1 MAPLPL
7 SLLLAWVVA
16 LQSLFPNL
24 FAGGGGGE
32 IAQAAA
38 RSAPAAVAAG
48 EPAPEPEGRSVTIG
62 WVGDTMLG
70 RGGALPPDE
79 GRGLLTEVGRIT
91 VDPAVMIGNL
101 EGTLSVGGASKCGGA
116 GGGNCHAFQVP
127 PSHAGALHAAGFDV
141 MSLANNHALDFGED
155 GRAQTI
161 AALDE
166 RKIDHTGLP
175 GQITVVERDGVKV
188 AVLGFAPYP
197 WAAPLTDLDA
207 AGALVREA
215 AQQADVVVVT
225 MHAGAEGSGA
235 TRTPP
240 GPESAFGENRGDPR
254 AFARAVIDAG
264 ADLVLGAGPHVLRGM
279 ERYRDRLIAYSLGN
293 FAGFHNFATSGS
305 LGLSGVLRVGL
316 NEDGT
321 LRSGRFSSLLLDGA
335 GAPRPDPSHA
345 AARMVSELSAAD
357 FGSPGVTV
365 SEAGRLRLDA
375 AAR

>member
-7 SLLLAWVVA
+7 ALLLASVVA
-16 LQSLFPNL
+16 LQSTFSSL
-24 FAGGGGGE
+24 FAGGGGE

-38 RSAPAAVAAG
+38 RGASPADVED
-48 EPAPEPEGRSVTIG
+48 EPASEDRSVTIG

-70 RGGALPPDE
+70 RTGALPPDE
-79 GRGLLTEVGRIT
+79 GRGLLTEVGPVT
-91 VDPAVMIGNL
+91 VDPDVMIGNL
-101 EGTLSVGGASKCGGA
+101 EGTLSAGGASKCGGA

-161 AALDE
+161 AALQE
-166 RKIDHTGLP
+166 QNIDHTGLP
-175 GQITVVERDGVKV
+175 GQVTVVQRDGVRV

-207 AGALVREA
+207 AATLVREA
-215 AQQADVVVVT
+215 TREADVVVVT
-225 MHAGAEGSGA
+225 MHAGAEGSAA
-235 TRTPP
+235 TRTSP

-279 ERYRDRLIAYSLGN
+279 ERYRDRLVAYSLGN
-293 FAGFHNFATSGS
+293 FAGFHNFSTAGS
-305 LGLSGVLRVGL
+305 LALSGVLRVSL

-321 LRSGRFSSLLLDGA
+321 LRSGRFNSLELDAA
-335 GAPRPDPSHA
+335 GVPRPDPSRA
-345 AARMVSELSAAD
+345 AARMVGELSAAD
-357 FGSPGVTV
+357 FGPAGVTV
-365 SEAGRLRLDA
+365 SEAGRLRFDA
-375 AAR
+375 AK

>member
-7 SLLLAWVVA
+7 TLLLASVVA
-16 LQSLFPNL
+16 LHSMLPSLFP
-24 FAGGGGGE
+24 GGGGQ
-32 IAQAAA
+32 IAEAAD
-38 RSAPAAVAAG
+38 RGSAPAHG
-48 EPAPEPEGRSVTIG
+48 KDDPASEGRSVTIG

-70 RGGALPPDE
+70 RAGALPPGE
-79 GRGLLTEVGRIT
+79 ARGLLTEVGRIT
-91 VDPAVMIGNL
+91 VDPDVMIGNL
-101 EGTLSVGGASKCGGA
+101 EGTLSVGGVSKCGGA

-166 RKIDHTGLP
+166 WKIDHTGLP
-175 GQITVVERDGVKV
+175 GQVTVVERDGVKM

-197 WAAPLTDLDA
+197 WAAPLTDLQA
-207 AGALVREA
+207 AGDLVRAA
-215 AQQADVVVVT
+215 AQAADVVVVT
-225 MHAGAEGSGA
+225 MHAGAEGAGA
-235 TRTPP
+235 TRTSP

-305 LGLSGVLRVGL
+305 LALSGILRVSL

-321 LRSGRFSSLLLDGA
+321 LRSGRFSSLMLDGA
-335 GAPRPDPSHA
+335 GAPRPDPSDA

-357 FGSPGVTV
+357 FGPAGVTV
-365 SEAGRLRLDA
+365 SETGRLRFDVD
-375 AAR
+375 

>member
-7 SLLLAWVVA
+7 TLLLLSAIA
-16 LQSLFPNL
+16 LQSCFPSL
-24 FAGGGGGE
+24 ALDGAGE
-32 IAQAAA
+32 SAQAAERGALA
-38 RSAPAAVAAG
+38 RAYD
-48 EPAPEPEGRSVTIG
+48 EPGPEERSVTIG

-79 GRGLLTEVGRIT
+79 GRGLLTEVGRVT

-101 EGTLSVGGASKCGGA
+101 EGTLSTGGGSKCGGV

-127 PSHAGALHAAGFDV
+127 PSHAGVLHAAGFDV
-141 MSLANNHALDFGED
+141 MSLANNHALDFGEG

-161 AALDE
+161 AALDG
-166 RKIDHTGLP
+166 RDIAHTGLP
-175 GQITVVERDGVKV
+175 GQVTVVERDGVRL

-197 WAAPLTDLDA
+197 WASSLTDLEA

-215 AQQADVVVVT
+215 GERADVVVVT
-225 MHAGAEGSGA
+225 MHAGAEGTGA

-305 LGLSGVLRVGL
+305 LALSGVLRVSL
-316 NEDGT
+316 DADGS
-321 LRSGRFSSLLLDGA
+321 LRSGRFSSLRLDGA
-335 GAPRPDPSHA
+335 GAPRPDPSDA
-345 AARMVSELSAAD
+345 AARMVSDLSRAD
-357 FGSPGVTV
+357 FGPAGVEV
-365 SEAGRLRLDA
+365 SEAGRLRFDA
-375 AAR
+375 AE

>member
-7 SLLLAWVVA
+7 VLLLASVVA
-16 LQSLFPNL
+16 LQSCFPSL
-24 FAGGGGGE
+24 APGGVGE
-32 IAQAAA
+32 IAQAAG
-38 RSAPAAVAAG
+38 RNAP
-48 EPAPEPEGRSVTIG
+48 PADAEPEPEPEAGSVTIG

-70 RGGALPPDE
+70 RSGALPPDE

-116 GGGNCHAFQVP
+116 SGGNCHAFQVP

-155 GRAQTI
+155 GREQTI

-175 GQITVVERDGVKV
+175 GQVTVVERDGVKT

-197 WAAPLTDLDA
+197 WASSLTDLEA
-207 AGALVREA
+207 AATLVREA
-215 AQQADVVVVT
+215 GEQADVVVVT
-225 MHAGAEGSGA
+225 MHAGAEGTGA

-240 GPESAFGENRGDPR
+240 GPESAFGEDRGDPR

-305 LGLSGVLRVGL
+305 LAFSGVLRVSL

-321 LRSGRFSSLLLDGA
+321 LRSGRFSSLMLDSA
-335 GAPRPDPSHA
+335 GAPRPGPSDA

-357 FGSPGVTV
+357 FGPAGVEV
-365 SEAGRLRLDA
+365 SETGRLRFDA
-375 AAR
+375 AG